1 MLKIH
6 AGITSKGVFNMA
18 AAYLHIPFC
27 EHICYYCNF
36 NKVFIQGQPVEE
48 YITRLLEEIRLVTA
62 QYPDEPIETVY
73 IGGGT
78 PSALTPAQMDRL
90 LTGVNELLPL
100 PQNAEFTIECNPNNL
115 LTMDLLHV
123 FRDHGVNRLSVGV
136 QSFNDDVLKKIGRT
150 HRAKD
155 VYTAFANARRAG
167 FENMSMDLIY
177 RLPGQTQA
185 DFTDSL
191 KQAISID
198 LPHYATYSL
207 ILEQRT
213 VFYNLMRAGKLQL
226 PSDDTE
232 ADEYEEAMAFFAA
245 HGLHQYEISNFA
257 KPGFESVHNKKYWQ
271 NQDYF
276 GFGAGA
282 WGYLDR
288 DRYHNFGPIQQ
299 YLAPLRDNKVP
310 VFARQLV
317 SPEEQMEEQMFL
329 GLRMNTGVD
338 RHTFAQRFGMSVEEV
353 FGTTVADLVQRRL
366 LTDDG
371 QHIALTKRGRFMGN
385 DVFEQFLLDDVD

>member
-1 MLKIH
+1 
-6 AGITSKGVFNMA
+6 MA
-18 AAYLHIPFC
+18 AAYIHIPFC

-36 NKVFIQGQPVEE
+36 NKVFIQGQPVDD
-48 YITRLLEEIRLVTA
+48 YITRLLEEIKMVLA
-62 QYPDEPIETVY
+62 EYPDESIETVY

-78 PSALTPAQMDRL
+78 PSALSPEQMERL
-90 LTGVNELLPL
+90 LSGVNDLLPL
-100 PQNAEFTIECNPNNL
+100 PAGGEFTIECNPNNL

-123 FRDHGVNRLSVGV
+123 FKDHGVNRLSVGV
-136 QSFNDDVLKKIGRT
+136 QSFDDAVLKKIGRT

-155 VYTAFANARRAG
+155 VYTAFKNARAAG
-167 FENMSMDLIY
+167 FDNMSMDLIY
-177 RLPGQTQA
+177 RLPGQTYD
-185 DFTDSL
+185 DFADSL
-191 KQAISID
+191 RQAVSLD

-213 VFYNLMRAGKLQL
+213 VFYNLMRAGKLHL

-232 ADEYEEAMAFFAA
+232 ADEYELAMDYFAD

-257 KPGFESVHNKKYWQ
+257 KPGYESVHNKKYWQ
-271 NQDYF
+271 NEDYF

-299 YLAPLRDNKVP
+299 YLNPLRAGKVP

-317 SPEEQMEEQMFL
+317 SPEEQIEEQMFL
-329 GLRMNTGVD
+329 GLRLNAGVD
-338 RHTFAQRFGMSVEEV
+338 RQRFAQRFKMTIEDVYGQ
-353 FGTTVADLVQRRL
+353 TVPELVAQGL
-366 LTDDG
+366 VTDDG
-371 QHIALTKRGRFMGN
+371 RHVALTKRGRFIGN
-385 DVFEQFLLDDVD
+385 DVFEKFLLDDAD

>member
-1 MLKIH
+1 
-6 AGITSKGVFNMA
+6 MA
-18 AAYLHIPFC
+18 AAYIHIPFC

-36 NKVFIQGQPVEE
+36 NKVFIQGQPVDD
-48 YITRLLEEIRLVTA
+48 YITRLLEEIKMVLA
-62 QYPDEPIETVY
+62 EYPDESIETVY

-78 PSALTPAQMDRL
+78 PSALSPEQMDRL
-90 LTGVNELLPL
+90 LSGVNDLLPL
-100 PQNAEFTIECNPNNL
+100 PAGGEFTIECNPNNL

-123 FRDHGVNRLSVGV
+123 FKDHGVNRLSVGV
-136 QSFNDDVLKKIGRT
+136 QSFDDAVLKKIGRT

-155 VYTAFANARRAG
+155 VYTAFKNARAAG
-167 FENMSMDLIY
+167 FDNMSMDLIY
-177 RLPGQTQA
+177 RLPGQTYD
-185 DFTDSL
+185 DFADSL
-191 KQAISID
+191 RQAVSLD

-213 VFYNLMRAGKLQL
+213 VFYNLMRAGKLHL

-232 ADEYEEAMAFFAA
+232 ADEYELAMDYFADY
-245 HGLHQYEISNFA
+245 GLHQYEISNFA
-257 KPGFESVHNKKYWQ
+257 KPGYESVHNKKYWQ
-271 NQDYF
+271 NEDYF

-299 YLAPLRDNKVP
+299 YLNPLRAGKVP

-329 GLRMNTGVD
+329 GLRLNAGVD
-338 RHTFAQRFGMSVEEV
+338 RQRFAQRFKMTIEDVYGQ
-353 FGTTVADLVQRRL
+353 TVPELVAQGL
-366 LTDDG
+366 VTDDG
-371 QHIALTKRGRFMGN
+371 RHVALTKRGRFIGN
-385 DVFEQFLLDDVD
+385 DVFEKFLLDDAD